1 MAEEGKSSIPHEYVR
16 EICYLNT
23 CIEQRIQL
31 YYANLGAIHVG
42 GPKRLGEFMAKSPDL
57 HTRIETGQCA

>member
-1 MAEEGKSSIPHEYVR
+1 MVYEAKSPIFHEYVH

-23 CIEQRIQL
+23 CIELIIQL
-31 YYANLGAIHVG
+31 YYASLGVIHVG